1 MNRSVKHI
9 PSILIV
15 DDQPMNIQLLSR
27 LLSED
32 YEILAATC
40 GSKALEIAQSQTPPD
55 LVLLDINMPDVDG
68 YEVCKQLKSEDRT
81 RDIPVIFI
89 TARHDA
95 QDEERGFLLGGSDYI
110 VKPFQPMVV
119 SARIRNQINLKVRT
133 DLLREIA
140 RTDGLTGI
148 PNRRSYDEHLD
159 TVWKRCARDM
169 QEVSMLMI
177 DIDHFKAFNDRYG
190 HGAGDVCLRRVAQAL
205 SSVLH
210 RSLEMLCRY
219 GGEEF
224 AAVLPSVGRDKAL
237 PLAEAM
243 LKAVYDLG
251 IPHDSSPAAPVVT
264 VSIGCASLLATPEGS
279 PLDLARRADE
289 ALYAAKKEGRNRVA
303 PA

>member
-1 MNRSVKHI
+1 
-9 PSILIV
+9 
-15 DDQPMNIQLLSR
+15 
-27 LLSED
+27 
-32 YEILAATC
+32 
-40 GSKALEIAQSQTPPD
+40 
-55 LVLLDINMPDVDG
+55 
-68 YEVCKQLKSEDRT
+68 
-81 RDIPVIFI
+81 
-89 TARHDA
+89 
-95 QDEERGFLLGGSDYI
+95 
-110 VKPFQPMVV
+110 
-119 SARIRNQINLKVRT
+119 
-133 DLLREIA
+133 
-140 RTDGLTGI
+140 
-148 PNRRSYDEHLD
+148 
-159 TVWKRCARDM
+159 KRCARDM

-289 ALYAAKKEGRNRVA
+289 ALYAAKKEGRNRVS